1 MNKKKDFKINS
12 ISCLLLVF
20 LVLFPKGGFK
30 LASIPITWGYLL
42 LIFISGLAFL
52 GLLKERLRKIS
63 KKRFYV
69 FLLIVPF
76 QAMSIA
82 CLIFNGWTQ
91 IGFTISFVISLIL
104 IPFFFIVVLGSY
116 IDRIELKFIFNL
128 LRHIIFIISIYG
140 IILFFY
146 RSFSGSFFE
155 IPYLTVNADDLGLL
169 DEKHIDRGGVFK
181 LISTYNNGNIYG
193 NCVLMLLPLYSL
205 LEKSRTKMLLVKAS
219 LFLTLA
225 RTIWIGLLLYE
236 VMSSFLFNL
245 NYIDTSN
252 LKKFSLEKLKIF
264 FKTFIILILFVAS
277 VSFSLSLFNAD
288 ISFIFDS
295 KLGGRE
301 DQLAS
306 LINMSFLPYKS
317 FDTIA
322 EIVYLSI
329 LNQFGVLGL
338 FLFILEMISPLI
350 ISLRRFS
357 SIFSG
362 NYYKQACAFG
372 MILYLVI
379 SGADGAILYIPVM
392 AIYWFLAS
400 LYLYDF
406 NDLSPI
412 NSPSLGIKS

>member
-1 MNKKKDFKINS
+1 MNQKKDFKINS
-12 ISCLLLVF
+12 ISFLLLVF

-30 LASIPITWGYLL
+30 IANIPITWGYLL
-42 LIFISGLAFL
+42 LVFISGIAFL
-52 GLLKERLRKIS
+52 GLLKEGLKKIS
-63 KKRFYV
+63 KKRFYT

-76 QAMSIA
+76 QAMSII

-91 IGFTISFVISLIL
+91 IGFTLSFVISLIL
-104 IPFFFIVVLGSY
+104 IPFFFIIVLGSY
-116 IDRIELKFIFNL
+116 MDRIELKFIFNL

-146 RSFSGSFFE
+146 RSISGSFLE
-155 IPYLTVNADDLGLL
+155 IPFLTVNIDDLGLL

-193 NCVLMLLPLYSL
+193 NCVLMFLPLYSL
-205 LEKSRTKMLLVKAS
+205 LETSRTKMLLVKVS

-225 RTIWIGLLLYE
+225 RTIWIGLFLYE

-245 NYIDTSN
+245 KYARSN
-252 LKKFSLEKLKIF
+252 NSKNFSLENLKTF
-264 FKTFIILILFVAS
+264 FKTFVVLIIFVAG

-288 ISFIFDS
+288 ISFIFDP

-301 DQLAS
+301 DQLMS

-329 LNQFGVLGL
+329 LNQFGILGL
-338 FLFILEMISPLI
+338 FLFILEMTSPLI
-350 ISLRRFS
+350 INSRKFS
-357 SIFSG
+357 SVFSG

-406 NDLSPI
+406 NNLSLI
-412 NSPSLGIKS
+412 NSPSLDMKS